1 MKVEKRKAS
10 AVPQKDTRKLNKLKI
25 ECRTP
30 DGGAYTA
37 DNEPQAEL
45 FSATK
50 ERNVGRAARSDK
62 AC

>member
-1 MKVEKRKAS
+1 MKVEKSKAL

-25 ECRTP
+25 ECRTQ

-37 DNEPQAEL
+37 DNEPQAES
-45 FSATK
+45 FGSTK
-50 ERNVGRAARSDK
+50 EKYRRAARNDK

>member
-10 AVPQKDTRKLNKLKI
+10 AVPQKDTIKLKLKI

-37 DNEPQAEL
+37 DNEPQVES
-45 FSATK
+45 FGATK
-50 ERNVGRAARSDK
+50 QKYQGSSM
-62 AC
+62 